1 MKVNPKEIKTADYTY
16 ILPEERIAKYP
27 LAERDSSKL
36 LCYNYNSVS
45 DNNFRDLPSL
55 LPKDSLLV
63 FNNTKVIRARL
74 FFKKDTG
81 ANIEVFCLEPLAP
94 FDFAMNLASGP
105 GVEWKCLVGNLKK
118 WKSGE
123 INCSFAHEG
132 NTKTLTAKQV
142 GGEGEAKRIYFSWDD
157 ETLSFSE
164 VLQSIGHIPI
174 PPYLNRTDEV
184 SDNIRYQTIY
194 SKTEGSVAA
203 PTAGLHF
210 TEEVFKELERTGISK
225 AEVTLHVSAGT
236 FKPVKSEK
244 IADHEMHVEH
254 FIINRK
260 TVLKLLEK
268 RIIAVGTTSVRT
280 LESVYWLG
288 VAILSGDVSQSD
300 DLKVTQWQPYEKSSD
315 IPADQSLLAVV
326 GLMNKIGVDSLSV
339 ETGIIIVPGYKFR
352 LVRGLVTNFHQPGS
366 TLLLLV
372 AAFIGDKWIE
382 IYAHALESGY
392 RFLSYGDSMLLLP

>member
-1 MKVNPKEIKTADYTY
+1 MTVSPKNIRTADYTY
-16 ILPEERIAKYP
+16 SLPEERIAKYP
-27 LAERDSSKL
+27 LAERDSSRL
-36 LCYNYNSVS
+36 LSYIHNELS
-45 DNNFRDLPSL
+45 DNVFKDLPSL

-74 FFKKDTG
+74 LFEKETG
-81 ANIEVFCLEPLAP
+81 AKIEVFCLEPLMP

-123 INCSFAHEG
+123 IRCPFTHDGKENHLVAMQTGNEG
-132 NTKTLTAKQV
+132 D
-142 GGEGEAKRIYFSWDD
+142 AKRIRFTWEGDSI
-157 ETLSFSE
+157 SFSE
-164 VLQSIGHIPI
+164 VLESIGHIPI
-174 PPYLNRTDEV
+174 PPYLNRDDEA
-184 SDNIRYQTIY
+184 SDIVRFQTIY

-210 TEEVFKELERTGISK
+210 TDSVFKELEREGISK

-236 FKPVKSEK
+236 FRPVKSER

-254 FIINRK
+254 FIINRE
-260 TVLKLLEK
+260 TVLKLLDK
-268 RIIAVGTTSVRT
+268 NIIAVGTTSVRT
-280 LESVYWLG
+280 LESIYWLG
-288 VAILSGDVSQSD
+288 SEILSGGFSANEK
-300 DLKVTQWQPYEKSSD
+300 LEVTQWQPYEKETNFS
-315 IPADQSLLAVV
+315 ANQSLMAII
-326 GLMNKIGVDSLSV
+326 GLMDKRGVDSLSV

-352 LVRGLVTNFHQPGS
+352 LVKGLVTNFHQPGS

-372 AAFIGDKWIE
+372 AAFIGAKWE
-382 IYAHALESGY
+382 EVYSHALDSGY